1 MKHINITVRGKVQGV
16 WFRKETYLAATRLG
30 VSGTV
35 ENHPD
40 GTVYIEAEAE
50 EPILRQFV
58 DWCHEGPELAV
69 VAEVVIEE
77 EDLKGFKEFKVLAEP
92 SDYLS

>member
-1 MKHINITVRGKVQGV
+1 MKHLNITVRGKVQGV
-16 WFRKETYLAATRLG
+16 WFRKETHLAATRLG

-35 ENHPD
+35 ENRPD

-50 EPILRQFV
+50 EAVMCQFV
-58 DWCHEGPELAV
+58 DWCHEGPKLAV